1 MIGRLLGLIVGL
13 AIAAVGY
20 GLWKPVEFAR
30 YIPPK
35 YLDLS
40 HFPLGPYEQ
49 YKAIVA
55 GMTVALGLVVALAAL
70 QRQSRPKRTRPAPT
84 LFMSSEGEHT
94 SSADPFSIAPVAAAH
109 GDDHGHAPA
118 HDDHGHDAHASDDHS
133 HDVHGHA
140 DHGHDDHAK
149 AHDDHGHD
157 AHDAHDAHDDHGHG
171 HGGHAP
177 AHH

>member
-20 GLWKPVEFAR
+20 GLWKPLEFAR
-30 YIPPK
+30 YVPPK

-84 LFMSSEGEHT
+84 LFMSSEGEHAP
-94 SSADPFSIAPVAAAH
+94 SSDPFAIAPVAAAAH

-118 HDDHGHDAHASDDHS
+118 HDDHGHDAHPSDDHG
-133 HDVHGHA
+133 HDDHGHA

-149 AHDDHGHD
+149 AHDG
-157 AHDAHDAHDDHGHG
+157 HDDHGHG